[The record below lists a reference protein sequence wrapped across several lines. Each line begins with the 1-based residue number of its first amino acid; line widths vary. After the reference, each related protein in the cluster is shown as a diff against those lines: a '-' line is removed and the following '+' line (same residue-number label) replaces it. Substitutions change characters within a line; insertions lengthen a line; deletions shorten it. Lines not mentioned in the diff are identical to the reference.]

1 MTQTKHYLAVDL
13 GATSGRVILGTL
25 DGDRLQLEELARFPN
40 KIIRTGGHYYW
51 DLYALYDE
59 ILGGLR
65 EAARRGIDARSIGI
79 DTWGVDF
86 VFFDKNGQLLGN
98 PVSYRDPH
106 TVGEPE
112 RFFKQVPAE
121 EVYKITGI
129 QVMNFNSL
137 FQFSAL
143 RRQNWVALDAADKI
157 LFIPD
162 ALGYMMTGNAVT
174 EYTIASTSEM
184 LNPVTKK
191 LDAKLLEALSL
202 TEDKF
207 GKIVYPGDKLGTL
220 TQEMQDLTGLGAVP
234 VISVAGHDTASAVAA
249 VPATTKDFAYLS
261 SGTWSLMGIESDDP
275 IITERSQQE
284 NFTNEGGIQGT
295 TRFLKNIC
303 GMWLLERC
311 RAEWK
316 QNGIET
322 DYGQLIA
329 ETAKIEPFRSFIYP
343 DAACFAMPDSML
355 NAIADYCRETGQPVP
370 ETPAEY
376 ARCIFD
382 SLAMRYREVFLLLK
396 ELSGM
401 NLDILHVIG
410 GGCRNK
416 LLNQLTAN
424 AVGVPVVAGPVEG
437 TALGNIMIQAQADGA
452 VKNLAEIRATI
463 AKAIETERFEPKDA
477 DIWAEAYAKY
487 LKNKKQ

>member
-1 MTQTKHYLAVDL
+1 MDSKHYLAVDL

-25 DGDRLQLEELARFPN
+25 SEGKLELEELARFPN
-40 KIIRTGGHYYW
+40 KIIRTGGHYFW

-59 ILGGLR
+59 ILVGLR
-65 EAARRGIDARSIGI
+65 EAARRGLDIRSIGI

-86 VFFDKNGQLLGN
+86 VMFDRNGQMLGT
-98 PVSYRDPH
+98 PYSYRDPH
-106 TVGEPE
+106 TAGEPA
-112 RFFKQVPAE
+112 RFFEKMPRE
-121 EVYKITGI
+121 KVYEKTGI
-129 QVMNFNSL
+129 QVMDFNSL

-143 RRQNWVALDAADKI
+143 RRENCVALDVADKI

-162 ALGYMMTGNAVT
+162 ALGYIMTGNAVT
-174 EYTIASTSEM
+174 EYTIASTSQM

-191 LDAKLLEALSL
+191 LDGEILEALSL
-202 TEDKF
+202 KEDRF
-207 GKIVYPGDKLGTL
+207 GKIVYPGEVLGTL
-220 TQEMQDLTGLGAVP
+220 TKEMQDITGLGAVP
-234 VISVAGHDTASAVAA
+234 VVSVAGHDTASAVAA
-249 VPATTKDFAYLS
+249 VPAKVKNFAYLS
-261 SGTWSLMGIESDDP
+261 SGTWSLMGIESEEP

-284 NFTNEGGIQGT
+284 NFTNEGGIEGT

-316 QNGIET
+316 EAGVDCE
-322 DYGQLIA
+322 YGQLIA
-329 ETAKIEPFRSFIYP
+329 DTQKVEPFRSFIYP

-355 NAIADYCRETGQPVP
+355 KAIADYCRATSQPVP

-376 ARCIFD
+376 ARCIFE
-382 SLAMRYREVFLLLK
+382 SLAMRYREVFGLLK

-401 NLDILHVIG
+401 NLEILHVIG

-416 LLNQLTAN
+416 FLNQLTSN
-424 AVGVPVVAGPVEG
+424 SIGVPVVTGPVEG

-452 VKNLAEIRATI
+452 VKGLDGIRAVI
-463 AKAIETERFEPKDA
+463 ADTIETERFTPA
-477 DIWAEAYAKY
+477 DAEAWNEAYKRY
-487 LKNKKQ
+487 LAVKRG